1 MKEFTF
7 SKSKI
12 ELLRRYFLIS
22 FSTVA
27 EPIFYRTPSSGCL
40 CAFLERKKMKYC
52 FYCAQSGILCG
63 IANFSQGKK
72 NKLTFLPQKWKIL
85 RTASLKQNLLVLIK
99 KQCNTNDVRTLND
112 LPINWENLPIF
123 RWVSSFF
130 TLISMLNCQNIH
142 TAKNTES
149 VQEKLSAIFL
159 KKHRRWGS
167 PFTASD
173 CYLQLVFTPTMFMKQ
188 IYNMYSNASK
198 LKRN

>member
-1 MKEFTF
+1 MKNIKNSQPQTKFTG
-7 SKSKI
+7 SYK
-12 ELLRRYFLIS
+12 
-22 FSTVA
+22 
-27 EPIFYRTPSSGCL
+27 
-40 CAFLERKKMKYC
+40 
-52 FYCAQSGILCG
+52 
-63 IANFSQGKK
+63 
-72 NKLTFLPQKWKIL
+72 
-85 RTASLKQNLLVLIK
+85 K

-142 TAKNTES
+142 TARNTES

-173 CYLQLVFTPTMFMKQ
+173 CYLQLVFTPTMFMKKN
-188 IYNMYSNASK
+188 YNMYSNASK
-198 LKRN
+198 LKRNQISCSNLFSKTICLSAVKYL